1 VAQMDDGQMGD
12 NINSMKVCRFE
23 SCPDCK
29 SNQLKTKQMK
39 LNQNSLS
46 AKLYRWFYKTD
57 TMPTNLC
64 PYFWKLVTAVI
75 LSPLLAI
82 YTLPYEII
90 NYKRSRWDPYD
101 DMLGIS
107 FVYWAIITAVIC
119 MISTLGLFFYIP
131 NKSSL
136 LWVMMAV
143 GFCLWSCLILVGITW
158 AIVKTVVYLES
169 KKSDDEKTDN
179 IVVEMV
185 KAKYHKYCPKIN
197 WK

>member
-1 VAQMDDGQMGD
+1 
-12 NINSMKVCRFE
+12 
-23 SCPDCK
+23 
-29 SNQLKTKQMK
+29 MK

-90 NYKRSRWDPYD
+90 NYKRRRWDTYG
-101 DMLGIS
+101 DMFLTSAACWCIIFAFIS
-107 FVYWAIITAVIC
+107 
-119 MISTLGLFFYIP
+119 MISSLGFFFYIP
-131 NKSSL
+131 DKGSL
-136 LWVMMAV
+136 LSVIMTIGSCFW
-143 GFCLWSCLILVGITW
+143 GCLILVGIIW
-158 AIVKTVVYLES
+158 GIIKTAEYLES
-169 KKSDDEKTDN
+169 KKIDDEKTDN
-179 IVVEMV
+179 IIVEMV
-185 KAKYHKYCPKIN
+185 KAKYHKYCPKID

>member
-1 VAQMDDGQMGD
+1 
-12 NINSMKVCRFE
+12 
-23 SCPDCK
+23 
-29 SNQLKTKQMK
+29 MK

-57 TMPTNLC
+57 TMPANLC
-64 PYFWKLVTAVI
+64 PYFWRLVTAVI

-90 NYKRSRWDPYD
+90 NYKRRRRDTYS

-107 FVYWAIITAVIC
+107 LSCWLLIAAVIC
-119 MISTLGLFFYIP
+119 MISPLGFFFYIP
-131 NKSSL
+131 DKGSSL
-136 LWVMMAV
+136 WVIMGVGCILW
-143 GFCLWSCLILVGITW
+143 GSLILAGITW
-158 AIVKTVVYLES
+158 AITKTVKYLKS

-179 IVVEMV
+179 IIVEMV
-185 KAKYHKYCPKIN
+185 KAKYHKYCPKID

>member
-1 VAQMDDGQMGD
+1 
-12 NINSMKVCRFE
+12 
-23 SCPDCK
+23 
-29 SNQLKTKQMK
+29 MK

-64 PYFWKLVTAVI
+64 PYFWRLVTAVI

-90 NYKRSRWDPYD
+90 NYKRSRRDTYG
-101 DMLGIS
+101 DMLGTS
-107 FVYWAIITAVIC
+107 FVYWFFIVAIIC
-119 MISTLGLFFYIP
+119 MISTLSLFFYIP
-131 NKSSL
+131 DEDSL
-136 LWVMMAV
+136 LGVMIV
-143 GFCLWSCLILVGITW
+143 FGFCVWTSLIIVGIIWSIFNT
-158 AIVKTVVYLES
+158 KEYLKS

-179 IVVEMV
+179 IIAEMV
-185 KAKYHKYCPKIN
+185 KAKYYKYCPKID

>member
-1 VAQMDDGQMGD
+1 
-12 NINSMKVCRFE
+12 
-23 SCPDCK
+23 
-29 SNQLKTKQMK
+29 MK

-82 YTLPYEII
+82 HTLPYEII
-90 NYKRSRWDPYD
+90 NYKRQRWDTYG

-107 FVYWAIITAVIC
+107 LSCWLLIAAVIC
-119 MISTLGLFFYIP
+119 MISSLGLFFYIP
-131 NKSSL
+131 NKSSS
-136 LWVMMAV
+136 LWVIISV
-143 GFCLWSCLILVGITW
+143 GCILWGSLILVGITW
-158 AIVKTVVYLES
+158 AIIKTVEYLES

-179 IVVEMV
+179 IIVEMV
-185 KAKYHKYCPKIN
+185 KAKYHKYCPKID

>member
-1 VAQMDDGQMGD
+1 
-12 NINSMKVCRFE
+12 
-23 SCPDCK
+23 
-29 SNQLKTKQMK
+29 MK

-64 PYFWKLVTAVI
+64 PYFWRLVTAVI

-90 NYKRSRWDPYD
+90 NDKRSRRDTYG
-101 DMLGIS
+101 DMLGTS

-119 MISTLGLFFYIP
+119 MISTLGLFFYTP
-131 NKSSL
+131 DKDSL

-143 GFCLWSCLILVGITW
+143 GFCLWSCLIVIGITW
-158 AIVKTVVYLES
+158 AIVKTVEYLRNDNHS
-169 KKSDDEKTDN
+169 KKSNAEKTDN
-179 IVVEMV
+179 TIVEMV
-185 KAKYHKYCPKIN
+185 KAKYHKYCPKID

>member
-1 VAQMDDGQMGD
+1 
-12 NINSMKVCRFE
+12 
-23 SCPDCK
+23 
-29 SNQLKTKQMK
+29 MK

-90 NYKRSRWDPYD
+90 NYKRRRRDTYSN
-101 DMLGIS
+101 MLGESLSCWILIA
-107 FVYWAIITAVIC
+107 AIIS
-119 MISTLGLFFYIP
+119 MISPLGFFFYMP
-131 NKSSL
+131 DTDSL
-136 LWVMMAV
+136 LWVIMGV
-143 GFCLWSCLILVGITW
+143 GCILWGSLILGGIGWGIYET
-158 AIVKTVVYLES
+158 VKYLKS
-169 KKSDDEKTDN
+169 KNSNTEKTDN
-179 IVVEMV
+179 IIVEMV
-185 KAKYHKYCPKIN
+185 KAKYHKYCPKID